1 VFDADGTELASR
13 PLAPEAPRTGR
24 VNAGTIQLRL
34 RACDAVEART
44 GRLLQR
50 RRTAALTA
58 TAGGQDRCLMVRAS
72 G

>member
-1 VFDADGTELASR
+1 
-13 PLAPEAPRTGR
+13 
-24 VNAGTIQLRL
+24 
-34 RACDAVEART
+34 VEART